1 MILRSWLR
9 NVSQILFSPRGLQS
23 GRRRRRCYPY
33 VEMLGRRLY
42 LTNPTVSSI
51 NLLTTTPTSAD
62 QVTWR
67 VTFSQSVFGV
77 DPTDFSLARGS
88 TVGSTL
94 I

>member
-42 LTNPTVSSI
+42 LTNPICLFNQFAHHDTHVC
-51 NLLTTTPTSAD
+51 
-62 QVTWR
+62 
-67 VTFSQSVFGV
+67 
-77 DPTDFSLARGS
+77 
-88 TVGSTL
+88 
-94 I
+94 